1 MCPPAGL
8 HLYPRSD
15 WGSWSY
21 MVSGLET
28 SLNRGVSLVE
38 VLLAG
43 PGSWGAW
50 LGALCVGDSSCWP
63 ASWLD
68 AKPRLLV

>member
-8 HLYPRSD
+8 HLYPRLD

-38 VLLAG
+38 VFLAG
-43 PGSWGAW
+43 SGSWGAW
-50 LGALCVGDSSCWP
+50 LGALCVRGRLAGSTP
-63 ASWLD
+63 
-68 AKPRLLV
+68 KPRLPV